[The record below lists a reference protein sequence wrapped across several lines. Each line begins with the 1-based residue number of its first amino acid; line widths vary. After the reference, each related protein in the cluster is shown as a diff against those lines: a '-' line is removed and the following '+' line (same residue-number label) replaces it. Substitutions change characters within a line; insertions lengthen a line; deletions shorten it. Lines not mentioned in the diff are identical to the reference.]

1 MKKFISVLLCCV
13 MLMSVF
19 STAFTVSAANAGE
32 YLKVSTT
39 GMKDGIITY
48 TISLLPGQNKLIGS
62 IVHAVYDSSAL
73 RVVSEATGAAGGA
86 NPYVSGVYETG
97 AVYDD
102 ANKYSLAYMSTSGVN
117 ITSEKDFFTITFEV
131 IAEDGSM
138 ADVEFRCLEHRTDD
152 GNSENDVQRTD
163 DGVSFYSDSF
173 LTLDTPAVTKVYSTD
188 KNLVVEWGTVS
199 GAEFYNVYRK
209 VSGASAFER
218 IAENVVGTSYTDNTI
233 VIGTEYEYTVSAGNG
248 NGETACNTNGV
259 VGFNFGTI
267 ETLSAS
273 PSVDGITVSWGA
285 LQKTEY
291 YEVYRKEATEPE
303 NAWVKVASVL
313 NTSTSYKDTAI
324 ISGVNY
330 NYKVEAI
337 RGTYRA
343 GTSAAIPT
351 VRYLKTATPAV
362 TKVYSTAGALVA
374 EWDAVENGASYNVY
388 RKTAGSSAWQKI
400 ATNVKTTN
408 YVDSTIVLGTEYFYS
423 VSAVNELE
431 CETAYNKTGVAG
443 LNFGTITTLS
453 AVAAPYGA
461 TVTWGA
467 LQYAESYEV
476 YRKRATESD
485 SAWVK
490 VATTTKTT
498 YTDETIESFIEY
510 NYKVEAIK
518 GIYRAGTSAVIP
530 TVRFLS
536 APEFA
541 VANTENGIELYF
553 NNVNGATK
561 YVIEKKTGT
570 GSFVK
575 LAEVSPADGVYVDK
589 AIVVNGT
596 YTYRIQAFSS
606 DVTLDSKTVTCD
618 AITRLATPEK
628 MVSISVDVPGMTV
641 TWTPVA
647 GATKYNVYRKEIDG
661 TAYSLIG
668 TATGTSYTDTTAQS
682 NVVYTYTVSAAND
695 TGCGAYID
703 KGITRLFL
711 ASPKLLSRE
720 NVVNGV
726 KITWSAIEGATC
738 YRIYRRGAGVNYW
751 HYLGTI
757 DAKNTSYVDYGKDV
771 NGKNIGMK
779 NGEYYRYTVRASN
792 ETRPASHRYPGGY
805 NVTIYS
811 GFDPTGLYLKCVATP
826 KLVSVTN
833 ASNGVQVKW
842 NAVAGATAYRVYR
855 RGAGSTYWYFLGEV
869 KGTAYT
875 DTGIAGASGKYYRY
889 TVRAVSAYYSGFDT
903 NGLYLMRL
911 SDPVLISARSST
923 AGITV
928 KWRAVA
934 GPQGYYVYRKSGTS
948 TWTLISTVKGA
959 SASQYV
965 DRTAKKGVTY
975 TYTVRAYY
983 GATRSSYNA
992 KGLTCKDLY

>member
-13 MLMSVF
+13 MMISIF
-19 STAFTVSAANAGE
+19 SASFTVMAASAND

-39 GMKDGIITY
+39 GMSDGVITY
-48 TISLLPGQNKLIGS
+48 TISLLPGQSKLIGS
-62 IVHAVYDSSAL
+62 IIHAVYDSDAL
-73 RVVSEATGAAGGA
+73 KVVHCDAAGGSS
-86 NPYVSGVYETG
+86 PYVSGVYEKG
-97 AVYDD
+97 PVY
-102 ANKYSLAYMSTSGVN
+102 YSNDRYAMAYLSTSGVN
-117 ITSEKDFFTITFEV
+117 ITSEKAFFTITFEV

-138 ADVEFRCLEHRTDD
+138 AEVDFRCVEHVTDD
-152 GNSENDVQRTD
+152 GNNDNDVKKTD

-173 LTLDTPAVTKVYSTD
+173 LTLDTPAVKKVYSTG
-188 KNLVVEWGTVS
+188 KNLVVEWGAVP
-199 GAEFYNVYRK
+199 GAKFYGVYRREVGSSK
-209 VSGASAFER
+209 WEMLADKETGVSYE
-218 IAENVVGTSYTDNTI
+218 DKTI
-233 VIGTEYEYTVSAGNG
+233 SIGTEYEYTVSAGNE
-248 NGETACNTNGV
+248 NGYTTYNTTGV

-267 ETLSAS
+267 ETLTAT
-273 PSVDGITVSWGA
+273 PSVDGITISWGA

-313 NTSTSYKDTAI
+313 SSSTSYKDTAI

-337 RGTYRA
+337 KGTYRA

-351 VRYLKTATPAV
+351 VKFLKTAIPAV
-362 TKVYSTAGALVA
+362 KKVYSKEGALVA
-374 EWDAVENGASYNVY
+374 EWDAVVNGASYNVY
-388 RKTAGSSAWQKI
+388 RKTASSSWQKI
-400 ATNVKTTN
+400 ATGVNSTN
-408 YVDSTIVLGTEYFYS
+408 YVDSTITPGTEYFYS
-423 VSAVNELE
+423 VSAVNALGS
-431 CETAYNKTGVAG
+431 ETAYNKTGVAG
-443 LNFGTITTLS
+443 LNFGTITTLK

-461 TVTWGA
+461 TITWGA

-476 YRKRATESD
+476 YRKKATESD

-498 YTDETIESFIEY
+498 YTDEAIESFIEY

-518 GIYRAGTSAVIP
+518 GVYRAGTSAAIP
-530 TVRFLS
+530 TVKFLS
-536 APEFA
+536 APEFS

-553 NNVNGATK
+553 SKVNGATA
-561 YVIEKKTGT
+561 YIIEKKTGS
-570 GSFVK
+570 GSFTE
-575 LAEVSPADGVYVDK
+575 LARVSPDSSVYVDK
-589 AIVVNGT
+589 NIVVNGS
-596 YTYRIQAFSS
+596 YTYRIQAI
-606 DVTLDSKTVTCD
+606 SKDINSVKATCN

-661 TAYSLIG
+661 KEYTLIG

-695 TGCGAYID
+695 TGCGAYTA
-703 KGITRLFL
+703 KSITRLFI

-833 ASNGVQVKW
+833 ASNGVYIKW
-842 NAVAGATAYRVYR
+842 NAVAGATVYRVYR
-855 RGAGSTYWYFLGEV
+855 RGAGATSWYFLGEV
-869 KGTAYT
+869 KGTAFT
-875 DTGIAGASGKYYRY
+875 DTGISAASGKYYRY

-903 NGLYLMRL
+903 NGLFLMRL
-911 SDPVLISARSST
+911 ADPVLVSARSST

-928 KWRAVA
+928 KWTKVV
-934 GPQGYYVYRKSGTS
+934 GSQGYQVYRKTGTS
-948 TWTLISTVKGA
+948 TWTLISTVKGTTTT
-959 SASQYV
+959 QYL
-965 DRTAKKGVTY
+965 DKTAKKGVTY

-983 GATRSSYNA
+983 GNTRSSYNA
-992 KGLTCKDLY
+992 KGVSCKDAY

>member
-13 MLMSVF
+13 MMMSVF
-19 STAFTVSAANAGE
+19 STAFTVSAANASD
-32 YLKVSTT
+32 YLEVSTT
-39 GMKDGIITY
+39 GMADGVITY
-48 TISLLPGQNKLIGS
+48 TVSLLPTQNKLIGS
-62 IVHAVYDSSAL
+62 IVHVGFDSSAL
-73 RVVSEATGAAGGA
+73 KIVSAGATGGDNPNVAGM
-86 NPYVSGVYETG
+86 YETG
-97 AVYDD
+97 YVHDD
-102 ANKYSLAYMSTSGVN
+102 ANKYSIAYMNMNGVN
-117 ITSEKDFFTITFEV
+117 VTAKKDFLTITFEV

-138 ADVEFRCLEHRTDD
+138 ADVDFRCLEHRTDD
-152 GNSENDVQRTD
+152 GNSDNDVQRTD
-163 DGVSFYSDSF
+163 DGVSFFSDRF
-173 LTLDTPAVTKVYSTD
+173 LTLDTPSVTKVYSTD
-188 KNLVVEWGTVS
+188 KSLVVEWNTVS
-199 GAEFYNVYRK
+199 GAEFYNVYRR
-209 VSGASAFER
+209 VSGTSAFEK
-218 IAENVVGTSYTDNTI
+218 IAENVAGTSYTDNTI
-233 VIGTEYEYTVSAGNG
+233 AIGTEYEYTVSAGNE
-248 NGETACNTNGV
+248 NGETAYNTNGV
-259 VGFNFGTI
+259 FGFNFGTI
-267 ETLSAS
+267 ETLTAT

-291 YEVYRKEATEPE
+291 YEVYRKEATEPDS
-303 NAWVKVASVL
+303 AWVKIASVL
-313 NTSTSYKDTAI
+313 GTSTSYDDTKA

-330 NYKVEAI
+330 NYKIEAI
-337 RGTYRA
+337 KGTYRA
-343 GTSAAIPT
+343 GTSADIPT
-351 VRYLKTATPAV
+351 IKYLKTSAPV
-362 TKVYSTAGALVA
+362 VKKVYSTSGALVA
-374 EWDAVENGASYNVY
+374 EWDAVQNGASYNVY
-388 RKTAGSSAWQKI
+388 RKTASASWTKI
-400 ATNVKTTN
+400 ASNVNATS
-408 YVDSTIVLGTEYFYS
+408 YVDNTITLGTEYFYS
-423 VSAVNELE
+423 VSAVNALN
-431 CETAYNKTGVAG
+431 CETTYNKTGVAG
-443 LNFGTITTLS
+443 LNFGTITSIS
-453 AVAAPYGA
+453 AVPAPYGA
-461 TVTWGA
+461 TITWGA

-490 VATTTKTT
+490 VASTTKTT

-518 GIYRAGTSAVIP
+518 GIYRAGTSAAIP
-530 TVRFLS
+530 TVKFLS

-541 VANTENGIELYF
+541 VANTEKGIELYF
-553 NNVNGATK
+553 NNVNGAIK
-561 YVIEKKTGT
+561 YVVEKKTGT
-570 GSFVK
+570 GNFVK

-589 AIVVNGT
+589 DIIANGT

-606 DVTLDSKTVTCD
+606 DVALDSEVVTCN

-661 TAYSLIG
+661 DAYTVIG

-695 TGCGAYID
+695 TGCGAYTE
-703 KGITRLFL
+703 KSITRLFL

-842 NAVAGATAYRVYR
+842 NAVAGATTYRIYR
-855 RGAGSTYWYFLGEV
+855 RGAGSTYWYYLGETS
-869 KGTAYT
+869 GTVYT
-875 DTGIAGASGKYYRY
+875 DTGIAKNSGKYYRY

-911 SDPVLISARSST
+911 SDPALSSAKSST

-934 GPQGYYVYRKSGTS
+934 GAQGYQVYRKSGTS

-959 SASQYV
+959 TASQYV
-965 DRTAKKGVTY
+965 DKTAKKGTTY

-992 KGLTCKDLY
+992 KGVSCKDLY